1 MQFKTFWSGKKN
13 QYLAHGSVKLEGRW
27 VPYTEKDE
35 NGNTIQYYYQK
46 DKDGNILFNEP
57 PVKEGDE
64 NASVEKVVRWE
75 GNWKEGI
82 VSTMN
87 TFVSNIYHNGWQDA
101 IQELWYNEDSN
112 LRNAYRSNM
121 KQLMYDLMMFLVVG
135 NILAMILGSAY
146 DDEKKNSSE
155 TDMGDALKL
164 SAMNIAIKSVR
175 NSILDFNFINSIGD
189 PAINWTPFA
198 FEYFGNQATNIWDT
212 VMGDQNVWTGIGRSN
227 ALFTQFKPGFHTLK
241 VNSQE

>member
-1 MQFKTFWSGKKN
+1 
-13 QYLAHGSVKLEGRW
+13 
-27 VPYTEKDE
+27 
-35 NGNTIQYYYQK
+35 
-46 DKDGNILFNEP
+46 
-57 PVKEGDE
+57 
-64 NASVEKVVRWE
+64 
-75 GNWKEGI
+75 
-82 VSTMN
+82 MN
-87 TFVSNIYHNGWQDA
+87 TFVSNVYHNGWQDA
-101 IQELWYNEDSN
+101 CQELWYSEDAN
-112 LRNAYRSNM
+112 LRNAYRSNV
-121 KQLMYDLMMFLVVG
+121 KQLGYDLMMFLIVG

-198 FEYFGNQATNIWDT
+198 FEYFGNQATNVWDT
-212 VMGDQNVWTGIGRSN
+212 VMGDQNIWTGIGRSN
-227 ALFTQFKPGFHTLK
+227 ALFTQFKPVFHTLK